1 MSIWSVAKI
10 AATKIPWGRVFEN
23 LPVVVEMANRAKGRF
38 MGEGAGAASE
48 LEARV
53 QQLHEEN
60 RKLEKALLETS
71 GHLQLAVKT
80 LKVVLARQKVLMAAT
95 AVSLVVAIAALVVAL
110 N

>member
-1 MSIWSVAKI
+1 MSVWSVAKI

-38 MGEGAGAASE
+38 MGESAPSD

-60 RKLEKALLETS
+60 RRLEKALLETS